1 MVAVNVYLGIH
12 FQSHAADLGKSAL
25 IAGCFPVQL
34 NMVALR
40 MSPQTHPDR
49 LLIPVLSAANFVIGM
64 GAFVVIGLLEP
75 LGNDLDRS
83 PAQAG
88 LLMTVYAVAYAFL
101 SPVLVSLTGQIGR
114 RRVLAGGLSLFALAA
129 ALSAIAPSFLIL
141 NITRVLAAAGAG
153 MFTPLAA
160 AVVANVFPEAQ
171 RARVLAAVFFGLTL
185 SQVVGVPA
193 GSWIAYTYGW
203 RWAFASIAV
212 MALPCIWLI
221 WTHVPAGLKFQP
233 VALSDLRKV
242 LEQGR
247 MIFAIL
253 FTGSYLGAIYVLYT
267 YLAPLLSETMGFG
280 RNEITAVLF
289 IYGLGSVA
297 GNIISGRVADRLGWE
312 RTLTA
317 ICIGQIILMP
327 LYSMLPM
334 NIALFLVITFVWS
347 AIGWS
352 FMAAQQL
359 RLIGLS
365 GTRAPVVLAL
375 NAAAIYVGA
384 AIGSALGGLVIA
396 GWGLEALGLAAGLTS
411 VLTLIHLTLSSRIF
425 PPPPGGS

>member
-1 MVAVNVYLGIH
+1 
-12 FQSHAADLGKSAL
+12 
-25 IAGCFPVQL
+25 
-34 NMVALR
+34 
-40 MSPQTHPDR
+40 
-49 LLIPVLSAANFVIGM
+49 
-64 GAFVVIGLLEP
+64 
-75 LGNDLDRS
+75 
-83 PAQAG
+83 
-88 LLMTVYAVAYAFL
+88 
-101 SPVLVSLTGQIGR
+101 
-114 RRVLAGGLSLFALAA
+114 
-129 ALSAIAPSFLIL
+129 
-141 NITRVLAAAGAG
+141 